1 MSEDQNVEYQ
11 LRGARPRRTV
21 RQPPYLQDFE
31 LQYAGLPRANVLLPQ
46 SPPQA
51 QVSDAFKQYDD
62 EREGDVGSP
71 DSLESSRQA
80 LEPWYLT
87 TDRWSE
93 KEDRSLPRDEYSLPP
108 DVQSTVHDLEQENR
122 RLRAAQLS
130 MREEI
135 TQLIEIQKSMQ
146 KMLINQSQSQG
157 SVPVTQPQPKALT
170 LPVPLPRVVN
180 RQSESPVPT
189 PAPRAFPVPAP
200 RRLST
205 SKNSDPYAAGYAQH
219 APPLLQ
225 SYPNASDPENVA
237 AQISSVVNQGW
248 CSMSSTLGRS
258 ATATLRHQLIN

>member
-157 SVPVTQPQPKALT
+157 SVPVIQPMT
-170 LPVPLPRVVN
+170 
-180 RQSESPVPT
+180 SPEVKLSLNYRCPT
-189 PAPRAFPVPAP
+189 DGAKGHYFY
-200 RRLST
+200 LSLNQYGPPSPSYNHQK
-205 SKNSDPYAAGYAQH
+205 SKQK
-219 APPLLQ
+219 
-225 SYPNASDPENVA
+225 NAKE
-237 AQISSVVNQGW
+237 SSVV
-248 CSMSSTLGRS
+248 L
-258 ATATLRHQLIN
+258 